1 MGSRGSFRLAN
12 HSLGMRRTGTPT
24 PSSLYIRLLA
34 KNRHSTHLAFT
45 RIDSAVALSGISS
58 ILRKSSGGA
67 GPVPLLL
74 HSQEVAEKVVNH
86 AQRLPQ
92 ALKRGHILNDLVAR
106 VELVPFPRRF
116 ELDFFRSLLVQGTS
130 LARDYQAA

>member
-1 MGSRGSFRLAN
+1 MVGQPEA
-12 HSLGMRRTGTPT
+12 
-24 PSSLYIRLLA
+24 IRLLA

-86 AQRLPQ
+86 AQRLLQ

-116 ELDFFRSLLVQGTS
+116 ELDFFRSLLV
-130 LARDYQAA
+130 